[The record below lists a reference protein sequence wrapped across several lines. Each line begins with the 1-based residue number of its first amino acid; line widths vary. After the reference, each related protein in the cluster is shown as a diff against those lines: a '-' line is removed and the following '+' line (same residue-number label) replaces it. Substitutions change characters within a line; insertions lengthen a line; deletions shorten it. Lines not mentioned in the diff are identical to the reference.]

1 MKKLLLLMMAA
12 VVSMTTMARQL
23 GIAPAAK
30 ATGVGINLPKLVNN
44 GAVKSVA
51 ERNAALNAFY
61 SAKQQRAQNAIKAS
75 KRAEEVSEEDLI
87 PTYSMDNYIYTNVTG
102 AMFMPM
108 YEGASYAI
116 KDNKVYFT
124 PFEGLDC
131 IEGELIEGCD
141 MFENADSITFTL
153 STQKEVGQDK
163 AGTKYYIGLATF
175 DMESKELKRN
185 DKMTLGAYY
194 FPENGE
200 IYVPLFSLDDFVCL
214 FAENATDPEF
224 GYSIANLDIM
234 PQDYLNEYMFYGR
247 YTASDALS
255 EDVVPERY
263 FGKVKAFING
273 SSIFVKGINS
283 SFGLIEDAWVEF
295 ETDEEFTNAIV
306 SDEQLLGFAELYT
319 DDTYTTTAQLALTPV
334 GALSDLTGLTSD
346 YTSSY
351 FLEIN
356 EEENKLIIASTGMDI
371 YGVYALSQNKDFN
384 GGVIW
389 MSDLQISLNL
399 VPGEEIEEMY
409 ILTSPEGYATF
420 FDSQSDYTLPEG
432 LTAQTVTGVAN
443 GKLTFKTLTDGI
455 VPKNTAVL
463 LSGDTGNEVYTLT
476 ASDAE
481 AAYTGTNLLHGSD
494 EATMTTADNN
504 CYFYKL
510 TYGAKGS
517 NLENLFGWYWGAA
530 NGGAFQIG
538 AHKAWLAVPMSA
550 GARYFIN
557 NDTDGIIAIEKTSTN
572 NDIVFDLQGR
582 RMNTMLKKGLYI
594 KNGKKI
600 VNM

>member
-1 MKKLLLLMMAA
+1 MMAA
-12 VVSMTTMARQL
+12 VVSMTAMARQL

-116 KDNKVYFT
+116 KDSKVYFT

-175 DMESKELKRN
+175 DMDSKELKRN
-185 DKMTLGAYY
+185 DKMTFGAYY

-263 FGKVKAFING
+263 FGKVKAFINAW
-273 SSIFVKGINS
+273 IFYYESKS
-283 SFGLIEDAWVEF
+283 
-295 ETDEEFTNAIV
+295 
-306 SDEQLLGFAELYT
+306 
-319 DDTYTTTAQLALTPV
+319 
-334 GALSDLTGLTSD
+334 
-346 YTSSY
+346 
-351 FLEIN
+351 
-356 EEENKLIIASTGMDI
+356 
-371 YGVYALSQNKDFN
+371 
-384 GGVIW
+384 
-389 MSDLQISLNL
+389 
-399 VPGEEIEEMY
+399 
-409 ILTSPEGYATF
+409 
-420 FDSQSDYTLPEG
+420 
-432 LTAQTVTGVAN
+432 
-443 GKLTFKTLTDGI
+443 
-455 VPKNTAVL
+455 
-463 LSGDTGNEVYTLT
+463 
-476 ASDAE
+476 
-481 AAYTGTNLLHGSD
+481 
-494 EATMTTADNN
+494 
-504 CYFYKL
+504 
-510 TYGAKGS
+510 
-517 NLENLFGWYWGAA
+517 
-530 NGGAFQIG
+530 
-538 AHKAWLAVPMSA
+538 
-550 GARYFIN
+550 
-557 NDTDGIIAIEKTSTN
+557 
-572 NDIVFDLQGR
+572 
-582 RMNTMLKKGLYI
+582 
-594 KNGKKI
+594 
-600 VNM
+600 

>member
-12 VVSMTTMARQL
+12 VVSMTAMARQL

-87 PTYSMDNYIYTNVTG
+87 PTYSMDNYFYTNVTG
-102 AMFMPM
+102 VTHMPM

-175 DMESKELKRN
+175 DMDSKELKRN

-200 IYVPLFSLDDFVCL
+200 IYFPLYSLDDFVCL

-224 GYSIANLDIM
+224 GYVIANLDIM
-234 PQDYLNEYMFYGR
+234 PQDYLNKYMCYGR
-247 YTASDALS
+247 YTASEALS
-255 EDVVPERY
+255 ENAVPERY
-263 FGKVKAFING
+263 YGKVKALVNG
-273 SSIFVKGINS
+273 NSIFVKGLNS
-283 SFGLIEDAWVEF
+283 PIGLIEDSWVEF
-295 ETDEEFTNAIV
+295 ETDDEYANAIV
-306 SDEQLLGFAELYT
+306 SDNQLLGFAELYT
-319 DDTYTTTAQLALTPV
+319 DETYTTTAQVAFTPV

-351 FLEIN
+351 FLEVN
-356 EEENKLIIASTGMDI
+356 ENENKLIIASTGMDI
-371 YGVYALSQNKDFN
+371 YGVYILSKTEGFN
-384 GGVIW
+384 GGVVW
-389 MSDLQISLNL
+389 MNDLQISINL
-399 VPGEEIEEMY
+399 EPGEEINEMY
-409 ILTSPEGYATF
+409 VLTSPEGYATF
-420 FDSQSDYTLPEG
+420 FDSQSAYTLPEG
-432 LTAQTVTGVAN
+432 LTAQTVTSLTN
-443 GKLTFKTLTDGI
+443 GKLTYKTLTDGI
-455 VPKNTAVL
+455 VPKNTAVI
-463 LSGDTGNEVYTLT
+463 LSSDTGNEVYALT
-476 ASDAE
+476 ASDAD
-481 AAYTGTNLLHGSD
+481 ATYTGTNLLHGSD

-504 CYFYKL
+504 SYFYKL
-510 TYGAKGS
+510 TYAAKGS
-517 NLENLFGWYWGAA
+517 NYEGLFGWFWGAA
-530 NGGAFQIG
+530 NGGAFKIG
-538 AHKAWLAVPMSA
+538 GHKAWLAVPVSA

-557 NDTDGIIAIEKTSTN
+557 NETDGIIAIENISTN
-572 NDIVFDLQGR
+572 NDVVFDLQGR